1 MHCSWRLCD
10 RFGNVPVGF
19 LDVQFWN
26 VDRHSSCL
34 RALCCIS
41 SIGTCLR
48 QLEPK
53 QLVLSHRD
61 LPLRTHGILWQKCS
75 INFCLFLNL
84 TKLHSS
90 KWTNIFRRHGHSFFH
105 HWNRNFME
113 GIHVSISRI
122 NIFINL
128 AANLASGILVLLMPS
143 HVMSSCRSHMS

>member
-26 VDRHSSCL
+26 ADRHSSCS

-41 SIGTCLR
+41 SIETCLR

-53 QLVLSHRD
+53 QLELSHRD
-61 LPLRTHGILWQKCS
+61 VPLRTHGILWQKCL
-75 INFCLFLNL
+75 INFCLFLIH
-84 TKLHSS
+84 TKLHNL
-90 KWTNIFRRHGHSFFH
+90 KWTNIIRRHGHSFFH
-105 HWNRNFME
+105 HWHRNFMK
-113 GIHVSISRI
+113 GIHVSISCI

-128 AANLASGILVLLMPS
+128 AANLASCILVLLMPS
-143 HVMSSCRSHMS
+143 HIMSSCRSHMS